1 MDRPP
6 VGRCHTDRV
15 THGRA
20 DIHELLQANDL
31 RPSRALGQNFVAD
44 GNTVRRI
51 VRLAG
56 VEPGARVVEIGAG
69 LGSLTLALV
78 EAGAEVTAVEVD
90 RYVLPVLRRQVEPLG
105 VMVVEAD
112 ARTLDFTELL
122 GDQAGWS
129 LVANLPYNVAVPLV
143 IRVLEEAPQVASLLV
158 MVQREVGERLAARAR
173 AEAYGAVSVKVAYW
187 ARASVVGKVPSS
199 VFIPRPRVESVL
211 VRMDRR
217 PDQPV
222 PTGDGQVGPGDPA
235 YERLFA
241 VVKGGFAHR
250 RKMLRRSLEQLVVPA
265 AFVAAGIAPTARA
278 EELDLEEWERLAWW
292 NPDPVGT
299 A

>member
-1 MDRPP
+1 
-6 VGRCHTDRV
+6 V

-20 DIHELLQANDL
+20 EIHELLLANDL
-31 RPSRALGQNFVAD
+31 HPSRALGQNFVAD

-56 VEPGARVVEIGAG
+56 VETGGRVVEIGAG

-78 EAGAEVTAVEVD
+78 EAGADVTAVEVD
-90 RYVLPVLRRQVEPLG
+90 RHVVPVLRRQVEPLG
-105 VMVVEAD
+105 VRVVQAD
-112 ARTLDFTELL
+112 ALTVDFEELL
-122 GDQAGWS
+122 GPTPGWS

-143 IRVLEEAPQVASLLV
+143 MRVLEGAPQVSSLLV

-173 AEAYGAVSVKVAYW
+173 DEAYGAVSVKVAYW
-187 ARASVVGKVPSS
+187 ARASVVGKVSSS

-217 PDQPV
+217 DDVALAP
-222 PTGDGQVGPGDPA
+222 GGLAGPGSPS
-235 YERLFA
+235 YERLFS

-250 RKMLRRSLEQLVVPA
+250 RKMLRRSLEHLVTA
-265 AFVAAGIAPTARA
+265 EAFAGADIAPTARA
-278 EELDLEEWERLAWW
+278 EELDLDQWERLAWW
-292 NPDPVGT
+292 LPDATT
-299 A
+299 AT